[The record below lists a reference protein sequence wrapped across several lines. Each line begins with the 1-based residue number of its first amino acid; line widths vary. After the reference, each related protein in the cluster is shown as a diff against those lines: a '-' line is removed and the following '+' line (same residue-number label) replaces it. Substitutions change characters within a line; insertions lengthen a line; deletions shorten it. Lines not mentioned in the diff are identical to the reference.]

1 MFSPRPLVLRADPQ
15 SWLTGLGISSL
26 VYYLACVASPPP
38 GMSKHFEEVDVSEG
52 ESRFGEEPAN
62 STGLERYES
71 GDFKEDDNGL
81 SKRKANTTDV
91 VIQDV

>member
-1 MFSPRPLVLRADPQ
+1 MWSVSNADPQ

-38 GMSKHFEEVDVSEG
+38 GMYKKFEEVDVSEG
-52 ESRFGEEPAN
+52 ESRFGEEPA
-62 STGLERYES
+62 SATGLERYDS
-71 GDFKEDDNGL
+71 GDFKEDDHGM
-81 SKRKANTTDV
+81 SKRKVNTEV

>member
-1 MFSPRPLVLRADPQ
+1 MSIPPGSQSSADHQ

-38 GMSKHFEEVDVSEG
+38 GMNKHFEEIDVSAG
-52 ESRFGEEPAN
+52 ESLFGEEPA
-62 STGLERYES
+62 SATGLERYES
-71 GDFKEDDNGL
+71 GDFKEDGEGL
-81 SKRKANTTDV
+81 SKRKVNTDV